1 LVRVDI
7 LNINNYLKGK
17 KMSIA
22 RKMLGMGIVVAVGML
37 AMGIVINRIDS
48 NVSDAVDLTDLRIG
62 QLEVINQTH
71 EAELRLMLAA
81 MDSIIDKNEGK
92 IDNERRQTI
101 KQAADLMTTNL
112 TAISDLADTAEEKQ
126 LAKQLVGDVAKLI
139 AGIQGDL
146 FTLIEKKVPAGTASD
161 ADFEHIDDVLDE
173 FGGGVESSLI
183 GMKKSVE
190 EEVVEANEALRHTVD
205 RMTLIGYVIFFII
218 VILLTPA
225 FYIFA
230 RGIINPLKQTVSMLH
245 ELSNGHLGFRLNL
258 KSSDEIGQMAQAMDE
273 FADSLQ
279 QDVVDPLQ
287 KLASGDLTFKVVP
300 HDSEDKI
307 RHAVSRVCEDLNVLL
322 SQIQNA
328 GGQINS
334 ASGQVA
340 DSSQTLSQGA
350 TETAASLEEIS
361 SSINEMASQTTQ
373 SAENATEANNLAA
386 DATKAAAKGGQQMG
400 EMVAAMSEINEA
412 GQSISKIIKVIDEIA
427 FQTNLLALNAAVE
440 AARAGQH
447 GKGFAVVAEEVRNLA
462 ARSAKAASETAEL
475 IEGSVEKTSNGSR
488 IAEQTS
494 SALEAVVGSIS
505 KVTDLV
511 AEIATASNEQAQG
524 ISQINMGLTQ
534 IDQGV
539 QSNTATAE
547 ESAAAA
553 EELSSQSE
561 QLRQMLDRFT
571 LASEHQN
578 SRPQLTFPT

>member
-1 LVRVDI
+1 
-7 LNINNYLKGK
+7 
-17 KMSIA
+17 
-22 RKMLGMGIVVAVGML
+22 MGL
-37 AMGIVINRIDS
+37 S
-48 NVSDAVDLTDLRIG
+48 ELRIG

-71 EAELRLMLAA
+71 VAELRLMLAA
-81 MDSIIDKNEGK
+81 MDSIIDKDEGK
-92 IDNERRQTI
+92 VDSERRQI
-101 KQAADLMTTNL
+101 INQSADLMTANL
-112 TAISDLADTAEEKQ
+112 SAMSDLADTAEEKQ

-139 AGIQGDL
+139 SGIQGDL
-146 FTLIEKKVPAGTASD
+146 FTLIEEKVPAGTASD
-161 ADFEHIDDVLDE
+161 ADFEYIDDVLDE
-173 FGGGVESSLI
+173 YGGGVEISLLK
-183 GMKKSVE
+183 MKKSVA
-190 EEVVEANEALRHTVD
+190 EEVVEANDALRHTVE
-205 RMTLIGYVIFFII
+205 RMTFIGYAIFII
-218 VILLTPA
+218 IIVLLTPA
-225 FYIFA
+225 FIVFA
-230 RGIINPLKQTVSMLH
+230 RGIVNPLKQTVHMLH
-245 ELSNGHLGFRLNL
+245 ELSNGRLGFRLNL
-258 KSSDEIGQMAQAMDE
+258 KNSDEIGQMAQAMDR
-273 FADSLQ
+273 FAGSLQ
-279 QDVVDPLQ
+279 QDVVEPLQ
-287 KLASGDLTFKVVP
+287 KLAGGDLTFKVVP
-300 HDSEDKI
+300 KDSKDEI
-307 RHAVSRVCEDLNVLL
+307 RLAVGQVCDDLNTLL
-322 SQIQNA
+322 TQVQNA

-361 SSINEMASQTTQ
+361 SSVNEMASQATQ
-373 SAENATEANNLAA
+373 SSENANEANILAA
-386 DATKAAAKGGQQMG
+386 DASKSAAKGGQQMG
-400 EMVAAMSEINEA
+400 EMVSAMSEINEA

-475 IEGSVEKTSNGSR
+475 IEGSVEKTNNGSR

-494 SALEAVVGSIS
+494 LALEEVVGSIS
-505 KVTDLV
+505 KVSNLV

-553 EELSSQSE
+553 EELSSQAE

-571 LASEHQN
+571 LASEDQY
-578 SRPQLTFPT
+578 SRPQLKISTS